1 MGFIWNILL
10 LSVAIFIVARMMPRI
25 HVESFWTVLL
35 VALVY
40 SVINFLV
47 GWLLALL
54 ALPLMIITFG
64 LFKFVIN
71 AFLLWVTDKLI
82 EDFEIEDISTTLIA
96 AILITVIDSV
106 LRWIF

>member
-1 MGFIWNILL
+1 MGFIWSILL
-10 LSVAIFIVARMMPRI
+10 LSVAVFIVAKMMPRI
-25 HVESFWTVLL
+25 HIESFWTALI

-40 SVINFLV
+40 GIINALV

-64 LFKFVIN
+64 LFKLVIN
-71 AFLLWVTDKLI
+71 AFLLWVTDKLLD
-82 EDFEIEDISTTLIA
+82 DFEIDDIPTTLIA
-96 AILITVIDSV
+96 AVFITIIDSV